1 MPKTYVVHGVGAF
14 ARLFA
19 RHQRDR
25 KRRII
30 GALREVAGIARLFIR
45 EHVPVAFGELRSS
58 VHAES
63 TKRGAQTIAN
73 APHAA
78 AVEVGSRPH
87 TPPLEPLIAWVK
99 LRGQQ
104 GLLPNSRLSKLG
116 GTTTAMHARSIAAQL
131 KGLERDGALSVDAP
145 ERVARAIQQKIAR
158 DGTMPHWFAR
168 QSLPDIV
175 RTMDR
180 IVRVAVKDTDQWP
193 SSSP

>member
-1 MPKTYVVHGVGAF
+1 MPKTYVVHGMGAF

-19 RHQRDR
+19 RHQRER

-30 GALREVAGIARLFIR
+30 DGLRQVAQVARVFFR
-45 EHVPVAFGELRSS
+45 EHVPVAFGDLRGSI
-58 VHAES
+58 HAES
-63 TKRGAQTIAN
+63 TKLGAQTIAD

-87 TPPLEPLIAWVK
+87 TPPLAPLLAWVK

-104 GLLPNSRLSKLG
+104 GLLPEGRLSKLG
-116 GTTTAMHARSIAAQL
+116 GTTTAAHARSIAGQL
-131 KGLERDGALSVDAP
+131 RGMERDGALSVDAP
-145 ERVARAIQQKIAR
+145 ERIARVIQQKIAR
-158 DGTMPHWFAR
+158 EGTMPHWFAR

-180 IVRVAVKDTDQWP
+180 IVRVAVRDTEQWP